1 MTSFHFIAQRSVRTC
16 IGVCCSLL
24 PIFCAQVFAVENT
37 NRSALIIGIGHYN
50 GPAADLKG
58 VPADIVMAK
67 EMARAMDIPD
77 KNITVMRDQE
87 ATKKNVLEVM
97 RSFSNKAADGGR
109 VFIYFSGHGTRYY
122 NPFINNCVEGLLT
135 YDYEVISNTE
145 LAQATKN
152 LNKSVDKS
160 ILVVDACHSGGVVN
174 TTKTRSALN
183 PSYVAKFAAKDR
195 SGSEVC
201 TPVNYKTRSL
211 FDETKAL
218 GAIEENV
225 VFISSAKPD
234 EVAWDQEDLGGVA
247 TQALKKCLLGSARD
261 LNSSGAVSLEEV
273 RQCAQAIMNK
283 QMPGPIQVASN
294 ISIRGNRN
302 LIPVVNNQTSQR
314 DDLSSTPPA
323 PIIQPVSEVNK
334 VTPPVESTKPIKP
347 VENKP
352 TKPVQIVAENQSQ
365 KPPNKPPAVQP
376 EVNIQVA
383 SLATLQD
390 VEAQRNPQ
398 RVIDVKLAK
407 KSLKID
413 KDYLDL
419 QIKSNHDGYL
429 YLVLLGSDKKSF
441 YVLYPNKLEQN
452 NFIKAGQII
461 NLPSQSWQIK
471 AAGPAGID
479 HILVMVSD
487 SPRDLKSLEAL
498 GADPNSPFVY
508 ALNNLKGR
516 GALIDY
522 LTGKTPEGKSEKFAA
537 KILTVSEVQ

>member
-1 MTSFHFIAQRSVRTC
+1 VISFNPITQRSIKKYV
-16 IGVCCSLL
+16 G
-24 PIFCAQVFAVENT
+24 IFCACSPLFGVQAFAVENT
-37 NRSALIIGIGHYN
+37 DRSALIIGIGHYN

-58 VPADIVMAK
+58 VPADMVMAK
-67 EMARAMDIPD
+67 EMAKAMGIPD

-87 ATKKNVLEVM
+87 ATKKNVLDVM
-97 RSFSNKAADGGR
+97 KSFSNKAADGGR

-122 NPFINNCVEGLLT
+122 NPFINNCIEGLLT

-160 ILVVDACHSGGVVN
+160 ILLVDACHSGGVVN

-225 VFISSAKPD
+225 VFISSAKAD
-234 EVAWDQEDLGGVA
+234 EVAWDQEGLGGVA

-273 RQCAQAIMNK
+273 RHCAQAIMNK

-302 LIPVVNNQTSQR
+302 LIPVVNNQTPQR
-314 DDLSSTPPA
+314 DDLSSTSPA

-352 TKPVQIVAENQSQ
+352 TKPVQIVEENQIQ
-365 KPPNKPPAVQP
+365 KPPTKPPAAQP

-407 KSLKID
+407 KYLKIN

-429 YLVLLGSDKKSF
+429 YLILLGSDKKSF

-452 NFIKAGQII
+452 NFIKAGQIV
-461 NLPSQSWQIK
+461 NLPNQSWQIK

>member
-1 MTSFHFIAQRSVRTC
+1 VIYTIHKHAIRGC
-16 IGVCCSLL
+16 ISILFLCLTFFGVQ
-24 PIFCAQVFAVENT
+24 AFAVENS

-58 VPADIVMAK
+58 VPADVAMAK
-67 EMARAMDIPD
+67 EIARAMDIPD

-87 ATKKNVLEVM
+87 ATKKNILEVIK
-97 RSFSNKAADGGR
+97 SFSNKAADGGR
-109 VFIYFSGHGTRYY
+109 VFIYFSGHGTRYF
-122 NPFINNCVEGLLT
+122 NPSINNCVEGLLT

-160 ILVVDACHSGGVVN
+160 ILLVDACHSGGVVN
-174 TTKTRSALN
+174 TSKTRSAIN
-183 PSYVAKFAAKDR
+183 PLFVPKFAAKDR
-195 SGSEVC
+195 SGAEVC
-201 TPVNYKTRSL
+201 TPVNYKTRSW

-225 VFISSAKPD
+225 VFISSARPD
-234 EVAWDQEDLGGVA
+234 EVAWDQGDLGGVA

-261 LNSSGAVSLEEV
+261 LNGSGAVSLEEV
-273 RQCAQAIMNK
+273 RQCAQTIMNK
-283 QMPGPIQVASN
+283 QMPGPIQIASN
-294 ISIRGNRN
+294 ISIKGNRN
-302 LIPVVNNQTSQR
+302 LIPVANNQVPQR
-314 DDLSSTPPA
+314 EEISSSPPA
-323 PIIQPVSEVNK
+323 QIVQPISEVNK
-334 VTPPVESTKPIKP
+334 VTSPVESTKPVKP

-352 TKPVQIVAENQSQ
+352 TKPVQTVAENQIQ
-365 KPPNKPPAVQP
+365 KPPNKPPAPQP

-398 RVIDVKLAK
+398 RIIDVKLAK

-452 NFIKAGQII
+452 NFIKAGQTV
-461 NLPSQSWQIK
+461 NLPNQSWQIK

-537 KILTVSEVQ
+537 KIVTVSEVQ